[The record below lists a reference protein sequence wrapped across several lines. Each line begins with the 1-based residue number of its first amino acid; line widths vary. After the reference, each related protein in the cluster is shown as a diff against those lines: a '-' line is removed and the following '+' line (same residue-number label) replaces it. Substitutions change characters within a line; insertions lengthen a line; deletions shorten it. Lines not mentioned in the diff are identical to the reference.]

1 VKFLLPAS
9 KVLLIITLQ
18 ICLTSCGQD
27 SKLDIGSPEELSFRE
42 KVIDDFYCYMLSG
55 NLGTKNEVKK
65 FLKSSFRK
73 MSEKICVANMVDYY
87 ACFATRKT
95 LSTNDQ
101 CERPS
106 PLPSEAEIL
115 QCADDVSDYLSN
127 YVVPKAEERTNKGN
141 ATIYKQEY
149 SKCSGESQ
157 DGTGL
162 QQYH

>member
-1 VKFLLPAS
+1 M
-9 KVLLIITLQ
+9 TLQ

-42 KVIDDFYCYMLSG
+42 KVVDKYYCHLAFATIG
-55 NLGTKNEVKK
+55 KKNEAKRD
-65 FLKSSFRK
+65 LRSSFRMMAGK
-73 MSEKICVANMVDYY
+73 FCVPDMVEYY
-87 ACFATRKT
+87 ACFGTRKI

-106 PLPSEAEIL
+106 PAPSEAEIL

-127 YVVPKAEERTNKGN
+127 YVNKEAVERIHNLSDEALDKELAYYAENSECLRV
-141 ATIYKQEY
+141 
-149 SKCSGESQ
+149 SQ

-162 QQYH
+162 QQYN